1 MGSFTALLL
10 ATPIFGLSLHA
21 PLAFPDAD
29 QSSRPAVAFNV
40 DVSPKAV
47 AAADLA
53 AKQEDEDKAESSE
66 PEGAEGAEA
75 AEGADAAEGTEG
87 ATATKATKAGP
98 EDDYKEQLKTR
109 NSIAGIHRVFG
120 VATWAAMTLTLAAG
134 MIDYYNLYGFGAGI
148 GDNPCVQGSAAFG
161 DDFGC
166 RGGIRTIKST
176 AAYVTTALYATTFTL
191 SLMMPDPDDL
201 ASGKGEF
208 ASTLRLHKTLRWVHF
223 SGMVAQIALG
233 VLIASRVGGLD
244 RANDYGTLQALA
256 TVHMGIGLVTWGA
269 LTWAG
274 ALMTF

>member
-1 MGSFTALLL
+1 MGSITALLL
-10 ATPIFGLSLHA
+10 ATPIFGLTLHA
-21 PLAFPDAD
+21 PLVFPDAEL
-29 QSSRPAVAFNV
+29 SSSPRSGYEADLSAKAVAFE
-40 DVSPKAV
+40 AY
-47 AAADLA
+47 A
-53 AKQEDEDKAESSE
+53 AKDDDDEDKAD
-66 PEGAEGAEA
+66 AD
-75 AEGADAAEGTEG
+75 ADAA
-87 ATATKATKAGP
+87 TATEQTAKPAEAKKAKSAADEEYTQEIKR
-98 EDDYKEQLKTR
+98 R

-166 RGGIRTIKST
+166 RGGIRTIKS
-176 AAYVTTALYATTFTL
+176 ALAYTTTALYATTFTL

-223 SGMVAQIALG
+223 GGMVAQIALG
-233 VLIASRVGGLD
+233 LLVASRVGGLD

-256 TVHMGIGLVTWGA
+256 TVHMGLGLVTWGA